1 MHRKGA
7 WKAAGL
13 YGPPGGGL
21 ATLEPVL
28 SEPIAGPRSD
38 VFVFGIP
45 FWNPTL
51 AQFLEWWR
59 AALTSDSR
67 SSRCVVLAN
76 AHTLNLAYED
86 PEYAEVLRSA
96 EVRLNDGVGFRFASG
111 MRSVDVRHNFNGTD
125 LVPLLFERLDRPAR
139 VFLYG
144 ARENVNALA
153 ARKVAERFPAV
164 EIVGRC
170 NGFVDPE
177 EAVER
182 IAASGADILLVA
194 LGNPR
199 QERFMIQNRDRLNVK
214 VQIGCGGLFDFL
226 SGTKPRAPR
235 PIRRHGLEW
244 AFRLVVEPRRMFRR
258 YVIGNPVFLAR
269 AWLARKADLALAGVV
284 PAERRLSPPVL

>member
-7 WKAAGL
+7 WKVAGL
-13 YGPPGGGL
+13 FGPPRGGS

-28 SEPIAGPRSD
+28 SEPIAGPRND
-38 VFVFGIP
+38 VYVFGIP

-51 AQFLEWWR
+51 AQFLDWWR
-59 AALTSDSR
+59 AALTSDAR
-67 SSRCVVLAN
+67 TGRCVVLAN

-86 PEYAEVLRSA
+86 PEYADVLRSA
-96 EVRLNDGVGFRFASG
+96 DVRLNDGIGFRLASG

-125 LVPLLFERLDRPAR
+125 LVPLLFQRLDRPAR

-144 ARENVNALA
+144 AKENVNALA
-153 ARKVAERFPAV
+153 ALRVAERFPAV
-164 EIVGRC
+164 EVVGRC
-170 NGFVDPE
+170 NGYVDPE
-177 EAVER
+177 EAAAQ
-182 IAASGADILLVA
+182 IASSGADVLLVA
-194 LGNPR
+194 LGNPK
-199 QERFMIQNRDRLNVK
+199 QERFMARYRDRLNVK

-244 AFRLVVEPRRMFRR
+244 AFRLAVEPRRMFRR

-269 AWLARKADLALAGVV
+269 AWLSRKADLDLLGVL
-284 PAERRLSPPVL
+284 PAKRRLSPPVL